1 MNPIIE
7 QFGVQLM
14 SGQLVRP
21 TEHFTPDLV
30 LARAT
35 EEAGEM
41 SYLFNSLRYANG
53 VIAMPGCSA
62 LEYID
67 NKGYKVTPLF
77 MSDTING
84 WNELQTVN
92 FIDDTVRLNP
102 ESGEIERS
110 YVTAL
115 ALSRQVGK
123 KEQKIVVL
131 GDADCL
137 SNIELSRGRANVKAA
152 NYILISGVFYWL
164 SDEEVPIDV
173 RRPEMPDD
181 AVFIGEAAMG
191 VFKIIFKW
199 ILPIGLLFFTIF
211 LWVRRRGR

>member
-1 MNPIIE
+1 
-7 QFGVQLM
+7 
-14 SGQLVRP
+14 
-21 TEHFTPDLV
+21 
-30 LARAT
+30 
-35 EEAGEM
+35 
-41 SYLFNSLRYANG
+41 
-53 VIAMPGCSA
+53 
-62 LEYID
+62 
-67 NKGYKVTPLF
+67 

-137 SNIELSRGRANVKAA
+137 SNIELSRGRFRE
-152 NYILISGVFYWL
+152 S
-164 SDEEVPIDV
+164 S
-173 RRPEMPDD
+173 
-181 AVFIGEAAMG
+181 IGFPMR
-191 VFKIIFKW
+191 KC
-199 ILPIGLLFFTIF
+199 
-211 LWVRRRGR
+211 R